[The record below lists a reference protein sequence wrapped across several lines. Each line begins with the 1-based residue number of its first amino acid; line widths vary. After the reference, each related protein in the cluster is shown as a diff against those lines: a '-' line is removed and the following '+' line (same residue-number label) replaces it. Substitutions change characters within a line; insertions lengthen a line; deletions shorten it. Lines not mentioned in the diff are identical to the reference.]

1 MANFNNS
8 ILAREKN
15 IRKVARE
22 IMELLEK
29 NNLGLAPMEKEG
41 EDREI
46 KICLIENMDRP
57 YCLPIQNLEPY
68 YDVNVSSAPL
78 FKVDEIILS

>member
-1 MANFNNS
+1 MPNFNKS
-8 ILAREKN
+8 SLMRERK

-29 NNLGLAPMEKEG
+29 SNLGLAPMEIEG

-57 YCLPIQNLEPY
+57 YCLPIQNLELY
-68 YDVNVSSAPL
+68 YDVNVSSTPL
-78 FKVDEIILS
+78 FKIDEIILS